1 MRLVTSAVMA
11 TLALTLGACGGDDP
25 PPPEPTT
32 SATTP
37 ANPDATLPP
46 MPDVASQDS
55 PWGASKFVQH
65 YVDALNYA
73 ALTGDASVMRSLS
86 SRDCEGCMAY
96 VELFEKTYRDGGYFT
111 GGAWSLDKGAATRY
125 TSSDEPAWVTATIS
139 IAEGTQKLAATES
152 PSKTVA
158 KRSVLTFE
166 IVPGSPRQIAE
177 IMKGD
182 FE

>member
-11 TLALTLGACGGDDP
+11 TLALTLSACGGDDP
-25 PPPEPTT
+25 PPPEPSTT
-32 SATTP
+32 ATTP

-65 YVDALNYA
+65 YVNALNYA
-73 ALTGDASVMRSLS
+73 ALTGDASEMRSLS
-86 SRDCEGCMAY
+86 SRDCEACMAY
-96 VELFEKTYRDGGYFT
+96 AELFEKTYSDGGYFI
-111 GGAWSLDKGAATRY
+111 GGSWTFDKGAATRY

-139 IAEGTQKLAATES
+139 IAEGTQKLAATDS
-152 PSKTVA
+152 PSQTSA

-166 IVPGSPRQIAE
+166 LAPGSPRRITE
-177 IMKGD
+177 IMRGD